1 MQIQVSGK
9 KMDVGEALTT
19 HVRDRLEKGVN
30 KYFEQAVTAGVVFCK
45 EAHLI
50 RADIHVNEGTG
61 NGVTVKGSAEEA
73 DAYVAF
79 DSAAARI
86 EKQLRR
92 YKRKLRNHHS
102 AKKVSELSKKELDLL
117 SGKKYVLSN
126 KDEEEVGEEDAPL
139 IIAEKSTPIE
149 KITTSEAVMKMDL
162 ADLPALVFINS
173 KTGNLDVVYHRK
185 DGNISWVSSGV
196 KAK

>member
-19 HVRDRLEKGVN
+19 HVRDRLEKGVS
-30 KYFEQAVTAGVVFCK
+30 KYFEQAITADVVFCK
-45 EAHLI
+45 EAAHLV
-50 RADIHVNEGTG
+50 RADILVNEGTG
-61 NGVTVKGSAEEA
+61 NGMIVKGRAEEP

-79 DSAAARI
+79 DSAAERI

-102 AKKVSELSKKELDLL
+102 AKKISELSKKELELL
-117 SGKKYVLSN
+117 SGKKYVISQQ
-126 KDEEEVGEEDAPL
+126 DEEGEEDAPV
-139 IIAEKSTPIE
+139 IVAEKPTAIE
-149 KITTSEAVMKMDL
+149 KISTGEAVMKMDL
-162 ADLPALVFINS
+162 SDLPALVFINS
-173 KTGNLDVVYHRK
+173 KTGFLDVVYHRK
-185 DGNISWVSSGV
+185 DGHISWVSTGV